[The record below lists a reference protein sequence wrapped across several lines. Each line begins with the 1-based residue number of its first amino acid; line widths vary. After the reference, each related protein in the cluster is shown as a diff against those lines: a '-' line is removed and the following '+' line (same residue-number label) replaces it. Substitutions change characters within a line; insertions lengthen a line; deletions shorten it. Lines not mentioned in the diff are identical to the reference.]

1 MKNKKGPIKGKQ
13 PSPANGSWLLRAH
26 VCKLLQGMTAV
37 ESLRR
42 SAGGN
47 SNNKDAV
54 GKVRSSVL
62 AERSYSVLTLMWF
75 ASHPREGD
83 VNCSF
88 SSVYTG
94 RKKAN
99 RLTWTFKPRSNKN
112 KAERSTRRTLSRDKD
127 PTTL

>member
-1 MKNKKGPIKGKQ
+1 MKNKKEPIKGKQ
-13 PSPANGSWLLRAH
+13 PSPVNGSWLLRAH

-37 ESLRR
+37 KSLHC

-75 ASHPREGD
+75 TSPRMREM
-83 VNCSF
+83 
-88 SSVYTG
+88 
-94 RKKAN
+94 
-99 RLTWTFKPRSNKN
+99 
-112 KAERSTRRTLSRDKD
+112 
-127 PTTL
+127 

>member
-1 MKNKKGPIKGKQ
+1 MKNKKEPKKGKQ
-13 PSPANGSWLLRAH
+13 PSPVNGSWLLRAH

-37 ESLRR
+37 KLLHR

-75 ASHPREGD
+75 ASPRVREMQTALFPLYTQGEKRRMSNLDVEAVFQQEKGREVDSLHFTEG
-83 VNCSF
+83 
-88 SSVYTG
+88 
-94 RKKAN
+94 
-99 RLTWTFKPRSNKN
+99 
-112 KAERSTRRTLSRDKD
+112 
-127 PTTL
+127 